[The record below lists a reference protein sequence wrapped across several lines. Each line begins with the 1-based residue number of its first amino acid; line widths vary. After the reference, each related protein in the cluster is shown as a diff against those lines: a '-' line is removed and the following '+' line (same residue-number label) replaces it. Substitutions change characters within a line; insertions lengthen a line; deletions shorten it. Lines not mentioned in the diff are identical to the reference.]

1 MLDKVTDVKILHV
14 EDDDLIILRLDV
26 GDLPMHM
33 AEKYMNQVRDVARV
47 YFLTQ
52 RIWVLP
58 TKNDLMVV
66 RKGTALYG
74 TDDYEPDF

>member
-1 MLDKVTDVKILHV
+1 MLDKVLDVKILHV
-14 EDDDLIILRLDV
+14 EDDDLIILRVDV
-26 GDLPMHM
+26 GSLPMHM

-58 TKNDLMVV
+58 TKSDLMIV
-66 RKGTALYG
+66 RKGQVLYG
-74 TDDYEPDF
+74 ADDYEPDF